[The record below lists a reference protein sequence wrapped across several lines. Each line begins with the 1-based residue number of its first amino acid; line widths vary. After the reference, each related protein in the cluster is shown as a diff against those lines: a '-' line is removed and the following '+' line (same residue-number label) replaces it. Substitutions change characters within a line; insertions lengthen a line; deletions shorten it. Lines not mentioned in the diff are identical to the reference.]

1 MMKRITIILAV
12 LSTFIVSAHAQS
24 IEPCDWIANGANI
37 IEPWEQN
44 TRTFAN
50 GDVRITALDTVEPAV
65 AAFHF
70 MVLSPP
76 YDEVGS
82 RQCKIVSMS
91 SGIGFSGADF
101 QTLDASYDPAI
112 GLTFTTDVQVLSSDS
127 TSFNNQRLQFTLN
140 QATGEMQ
147 ATFD

>member
-1 MMKRITIILAV
+1 MMKRITIILAT
-12 LSTFIVSAHAQS
+12 LSALTLSAYAQR
-24 IEPCDWIANGANI
+24 IEPCNWIANGANI

-44 TRTFAN
+44 THTFAN
-50 GDVRITALDTVEPAV
+50 GDVRITALDTIEPAA

-70 MVLSPP
+70 LILSPP

-91 SGIGFSGADF
+91 SGIGFSGVDF

-147 ATFD
+147 AIFD